1 MRRRE
6 FFILAG
12 AAAATW
18 LPPTALCSEERV
30 IKIVVLGDALAS
42 GYYLPVGRRFSDR
55 LEFALKAKGQSVTVV
70 DASWG
75 NDTAARGLA
84 RSNRSI
90 PEDTDAAIL
99 ELGAVDMVFGVEPTI
114 TRTSLA
120 AIIEDLKARRIAVLL
135 CGAAPHTNLDDE
147 HKRAFAAMFSGLAS
161 EYDVLFYPAFDDAFV
176 SDPSL
181 KEIGDFKPN
190 AAGTEAVVAR
200 ILPKVEALIDQARH
214 RVH

>member
-55 LEFALKAKGQSVTVV
+55 LEFALKAKGQAVTVV

-84 RSNRSI
+84 RSIQSI
-90 PEDTDAAIL
+90 PEDTVEALL
-99 ELGAVDMVFGVEPTI
+99 ERWVVDMVFRLEPTI
-114 TRTSLA
+114 TRTS
-120 AIIEDLKARRIAVLL
+120 
-135 CGAAPHTNLDDE
+135 
-147 HKRAFAAMFSGLAS
+147 
-161 EYDVLFYPAFDDAFV
+161 
-176 SDPSL
+176 
-181 KEIGDFKPN
+181 
-190 AAGTEAVVAR
+190 
-200 ILPKVEALIDQARH
+200 
-214 RVH
+214 

>member
-6 FFILAG
+6 FIILAG

-120 AIIEDLKARRIAVLL
+120 AIIENLKARRLPCFFAEQRLTPTWTTNTRGPLRPCSPVL
-135 CGAAPHTNLDDE
+135 P
-147 HKRAFAAMFSGLAS
+147 AS
-161 EYDVLFYPAFDDAFV
+161 TMCYSTLH
-176 SDPSL
+176 L
-181 KEIGDFKPN
+181 MM
-190 AAGTEAVVAR
+190 R
-200 ILPKVEALIDQARH
+200 L
-214 RVH
+214 